1 MVHVPDPLDAPVA
14 AVLQTEL
21 AALLAQTAEARA
33 ELASVRADLAHAHE
47 QLGRHHIRQLLQAN
61 EQLVLDAVRLRHAAE
76 STAQRVAE
84 LTRASGIDALTN
96 LPNRLLLIDRF
107 SQGLTHAK
115 RHNGRLALLF
125 VDLDGFKQINDLLG
139 HQVGDEVLRAVGRCL
154 VGFVRQIDTVC
165 RMGGDEF
172 VVLLPEITG
181 AADAGLVAQKLMDAL
196 AQLTHAGDVAVS
208 VAASIGIS
216 VYPDDAEHIE
226 QLVDCADQAMY
237 RSKRQGGQR
246 FSFFSEPSAAQDG

>member
-1 MVHVPDPLDAPVA
+1 MAHVPDPLDAPVA

-47 QLGRHHIRQLLQAN
+47 LLSRHRMHQLLEVN
-61 EQLVLDAVRLRHAAE
+61 EQLVLDALRSRDTAE
-76 STAQRVAE
+76 STAQLVTE
-84 LTRASGIDALTN
+84 LTRSSEIDALTN
-96 LPNRLLLIDRF
+96 LPNRLLLMDRF

-115 RHNGRLALLF
+115 RHDGRLALLF

-139 HQVGDEVLRAVGRCL
+139 HQVGDEVLRAVGQCL
-154 VGFVRQIDTVC
+154 VGCVRQIDTVC
-165 RMGGDEF
+165 RQGGDEF